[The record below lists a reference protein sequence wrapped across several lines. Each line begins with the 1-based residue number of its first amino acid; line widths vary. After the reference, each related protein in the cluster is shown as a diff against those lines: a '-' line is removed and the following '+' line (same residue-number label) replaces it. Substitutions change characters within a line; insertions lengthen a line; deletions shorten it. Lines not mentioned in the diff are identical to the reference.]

1 MAPFL
6 RLLGLATGEAGAHNH
21 IMETTLGTAYL
32 SATLRAYRMYK
43 ALGERAIA
51 QVESD
56 EDLHRQIDPNSNSVA
71 VIVKHVAG
79 NLRSRFRDFLTTDG
93 EKPDRNR
100 DAEFEVEGRVSRDEV
115 LRWWND
121 GWSVVLQ
128 TIESLTPADL
138 ERTIRIRGEEL
149 LVVDA
154 LNRSVTH
161 TAYHVG
167 QIVYVARHLASS
179 DWKSLSIP
187 KGRSADVGIGTY
199 KRGVSGT

>member
-1 MAPFL
+1 
-6 RLLGLATGEAGAHNH
+6 
-21 IMETTLGTAYL
+21 METRLAYL
-32 SATLRAYRMYK
+32 LDVRRAYRIYK
-43 ALGERAIA
+43 DLGERAIA

-56 EDLHRQIDPNSNSVA
+56 ADLCRSIDPESNSIA
-71 VIVKHVAG
+71 VIVKHIAG

-100 DAEFEVEGRVSRDEV
+100 DSEFELGDLASRDEI

-121 GWSVVLQ
+121 GWSVLLQ
-128 TIESLTPADL
+128 SLESLTPADL
-138 ERTIRIRGEEL
+138 ERTVRIRGEEF
-149 LVVDA
+149 LVVEA

-167 QIVYVARHLASS
+167 QIVYLARHMASA

-187 KGRSADVGIGTY
+187 KGRSAEAGIGTY
-199 KRGVSGT
+199 KQGLPRT